1 MKKFKSFIKEEIVQS
16 ANVKSGSVDIS
27 DSAVRDN
34 INGIIASAT
43 RCRFVTPYVALERI
57 RRTLASYHIFL
68 PGHSFLE
75 GDSGTAMFPVNQF
88 GVKIGQTEDGQVV
101 TTPPSDFTVYFEYN
115 MSDNGMFDVF
125 CEILDQDE
133 LKDVLSDL
141 EDELNE
147 EHEGH
152 HVHPFMPETGPRH
165 TPGSNQPVIATGF
178 DTPDMLKGENRDKMK
193 AHLERGDEPKD
204 GSSDKDENVHSG
216 LRFAGAETGP
226 KITPGSNQPMAIA
239 AKVIKKLNELN
250 LSPEQQMDDKQSKL
264 NELSAELVG
273 KVNKKRLEKPSKT
286 AAAHATLT
294 RAVRKKWLES
304 EVGKLKEEEQLD
316 EISLKTKIK
325 AYAATRDVDADYN
338 YGDKVHDQGDRIKA
352 SIEKKHGKKAGE
364 HAERAAYGK
373 PSTPATRSAE
383 KAKSDPLTNVLSK
396 TNKMRVT
403 KSGVANKQDQKTN
416 ASVIKSR
423 LGKHGKSNLPEGR
436 VLPDLSKSESKGEH
450 SKDYLARV
458 QKQKDKASE
467 KKTAASEY
475 LKMKGSLK
483 EENIQEL
490 SKKTLGSYIK
500 KASHDVATKSAATGR
515 YAERANKEEDNR
527 KKNQDYSG
535 YQQGRKDS
543 AFADKMFK
551 KSWKRREGI
560 AKATDKLT
568 KEEVIQELSNKLK
581 ARYTKKAEFDKK
593 SAERQAEL
601 SDREAADTGRSKE
614 SRKSFKDESKWL
626 KGIAAK
632 RAKGIEMAKK
642 KS

>member
-1 MKKFKSFIKEEIVQS
+1 MKTFKGFIKEEIVQS

-43 RCRFVTPYVALERI
+43 RCRFVTPYVALERV

-88 GVKIGQTEDGQVV
+88 GVKIGQTNDGEVV
-101 TTPPSDFTVYFEYN
+101 TTPPSSFTVYFEYN

-133 LKDVLSDL
+133 LKDVISDL

-165 TPGSNQPVIATGF
+165 TPGSNQPLIVTGINS
-178 DTPDMLKGENRDKMK
+178 PEMLKGENRDKMK
-193 AHLERGDEPKD
+193 SHLERGDAPKD
-204 GSSDKDENVHSG
+204 GDSDEDDVHSG

-239 AKVIKKLNELN
+239 ARVVKKLNELR

-286 AAAHATLT
+286 AAANATLT

-304 EVGKLKEEEQLD
+304 DVGKLK
-316 EISLKTKIK
+316 
-325 AYAATRDVDADYN
+325 
-338 YGDKVHDQGDRIKA
+338 
-352 SIEKKHGKKAGE
+352 
-364 HAERAAYGK
+364 
-373 PSTPATRSAE
+373 
-383 KAKSDPLTNVLSK
+383 
-396 TNKMRVT
+396 
-403 KSGVANKQDQKTN
+403 
-416 ASVIKSR
+416 
-423 LGKHGKSNLPEGR
+423 EGR
-436 VLPDLSKSESKGEH
+436 VLPDLSKPEPKGEH
-450 SKDYLARV
+450 SKDYMARV
-458 QKQKDKASE
+458 QKKKDKASE
-467 KKTAASEY
+467 KKAAASEY

-483 EENIQEL
+483 EEERVDEAAKWRSTSVAKKITDPDDGEYHQGYHIDNPRSTGMKQATSDTPLKPGSLMTRRKAEVATQGARKGMITKAHANKLKTNIHLNMHKEENLQEL
-490 SKKTLGSYIK
+490 SKETLGSYVK
-500 KASHDVATKSAATGR
+500 KASHDVATKSAAVGR

-527 KKNQDYSG
+527 KKNKDYSG

-560 AKATDKLT
+560 AKAVDKLT
-568 KEEVIQELSNKLK
+568 KEEVIQELSDKLK
-581 ARYTKKAEFDKK
+581 ARYTKKATADKK
-593 SAERQAEL
+593 EAERQAAHSEHAAKHAYGKKNKEGFKK
-601 SDREAADTGRSKE
+601 EAE
-614 SRKSFKDESKWL
+614 WL